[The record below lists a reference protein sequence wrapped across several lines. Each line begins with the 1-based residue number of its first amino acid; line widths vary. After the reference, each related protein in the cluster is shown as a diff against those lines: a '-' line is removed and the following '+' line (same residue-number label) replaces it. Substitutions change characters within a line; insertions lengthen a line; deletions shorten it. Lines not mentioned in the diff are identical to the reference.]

1 MIPNDPHLLE
11 LFWGLRE
18 AGLPLRM
25 EDYQLLCQA
34 WEKGFRPT
42 NEREL
47 RQLCRRLWVKS
58 LGEKQSFEEYFDR
71 YLDQCRKQFASILE
85 ELASPPAKSLTSPT
99 NSTTSDST
107 EESQEVAP
115 ATQAPTQ
122 SVEPQL
128 LSKNSEESQEVAPAT
143 QASTQSVESQ
153 LLSKNSEEP
162 QEVAPATQAPTQS
175 VEPQLLSKNSEEPQE
190 VAPATQAPTQFV
202 EPQLLSKNSEELQEV
217 APATQAST
225 QSRESDILL
234 PETSEEPQEVAQAV
248 SQVSRSQLFTLN
260 DEYFPV
266 TRRQMRQAWRKLRQP
281 LREGTP
287 TELDI
292 SATVKRISQ
301 QGFLLEPVLIP
312 NRVNQIQP
320 LLLIDRSNSM
330 IPFAPLAEQLMTT
343 AQKEWRLGET
353 KTYYFRN
360 VPQDFLYSDSDLL
373 QKQPL
378 SEIIPHLHQNHTV
391 VLIFSD
397 GGAAR
402 GGFNRNRVD
411 LTKEFLSQIRPVV
424 KNVGWVNPVPVNRWS
439 GTTANLVAKLVS
451 MYPFEL
457 TAWWRMMEELR
468 GRQTLVKEYIY
479 SDSGL
484 KADLQFVE
492 QVRSQLDEL
501 LQKLTSTPSDEL
513 NPYESAARYITD
525 FAKEG
530 QAYLD
535 LAYHAAFPLALSPDL
550 LYYLRENFPYAQQG
564 NRLNIPW
571 LAVPDILLSN
581 LCHPAGQPLY
591 EMDSTVRHLLLKLL
605 QADERFGNKRLEQLS
620 ECLLFY
626 LQKKL
631 KLENTNLDSEDFGEK
646 PEWIALAYTEPNEL
660 ARNLAEMLEQIYA
673 GDKAEKVRK
682 TSLTATFAEPLAEA
696 GFQPLLTFA
705 RGWGRLARGYE
716 KGAREI
722 FDQLPAEPEIEG
734 VKLKIPGRNGLSQFS
749 FDVVTVNAR
758 GKIIKREQRQAQ
770 YFIENLP
777 DGVTLEMVAIPGGA
791 FLMGSPESEKE
802 SLDSERPQHE
812 VTVQPFFMGKYP
824 VTQAQWRAVA
834 NLPQINRELD
844 PDPSRFKGD
853 ERPVEKISWYEAV
866 EFCDRLS
873 KYVGKKYRLP
883 SEAEWEYACRA
894 GTTTPFHFGET
905 ITPELA
911 NYNGNYTYCSG
922 STGEYRKQTTPV
934 GRFQIANAFGLF
946 DMHGNVW
953 EWCAD
958 CWHRNYEGAPSE
970 SIVWKSD
977 NDNQHML
984 RGGSWLH
991 IPGHCRSA
999 YRYYVGPDLRYV
1011 YLGVRVVVSVASI
1024 L

>member
-1 MIPNDPHLLE
+1 MTPNDPHLLE

-42 NEREL
+42 NDREL

-58 LGEKQSFEEYFDR
+58 LAEKQCFEEYFDR
-71 YLDQCRKQFASILE
+71 YLDQYQ
-85 ELASPPAKSLTSPT
+85 ELPSSPAKSPKSLRTIEPISTSIPRDTSRNKESQQVTAAKQVSLQSGEFGISTT
-99 NSTTSDST
+99 NS
-107 EESQEVAP
+107 
-115 ATQAPTQ
+115 
-122 SVEPQL
+122 
-128 LSKNSEESQEVAPAT
+128 SKKS
-143 QASTQSVESQ
+143 
-153 LLSKNSEEP
+153 
-162 QEVAPATQAPTQS
+162 
-175 VEPQLLSKNSEEPQE
+175 
-190 VAPATQAPTQFV
+190 
-202 EPQLLSKNSEELQEV
+202 
-217 APATQAST
+217 
-225 QSRESDILL
+225 
-234 PETSEEPQEVAQAV
+234 QEVAQAV
-248 SQVSRSQLFTLN
+248 SFSSSQLFTLN
-260 DEYFPV
+260 NEYFPV

-312 NRVNQIQP
+312 NRVNQIQI

-330 IPFAPLAEQLMTT
+330 VPFAPLTEQLIET
-343 AQKEWRLGET
+343 AQQEWRLGEI

-360 VPQDFLYSDSDLL
+360 VPKDFLYSDPDLL
-373 QKQPL
+373 QKHPL
-378 SEIIPHLHQNHTV
+378 SEIIPHLHKNHTV
-391 VLIFSD
+391 VLICSD

-402 GGFNRNRVD
+402 GGFNGNRVI
-411 LTKEFLSQIRPVV
+411 LTEKFLFQIRPVV
-424 KNVGWVNPVPVNRWS
+424 KNVGWLNPIPVNRWS
-439 GTTANLVAKLVS
+439 GTTANWVAKLVS

-479 SDSGL
+479 FDSGL
-484 KADLQFVE
+484 KGDLQFVE
-492 QVRSQLDEL
+492 QVRSQLDKL
-501 LQKLTSTPSDEL
+501 LQKLPSTPPDEF
-513 NPYESAARYITD
+513 NSYQSAARDITD

-530 QAYLD
+530 QAYLY
-535 LAYHAAFPLALSPDL
+535 LAYHAAFPLALTPDL
-550 LYYLRENFPYAQQG
+550 LYYLRENFPYDQEG

-605 QADERFGNKRLEQLS
+605 QADERFGNRRLEQLS

-646 PEWIALAYTEPNEL
+646 PEWIALAYTKPNEL
-660 ARNLAEMLEQIYA
+660 ACNLAKMLEQIYA
-673 GDKAEKVRK
+673 GDKAEKVK
-682 TSLTATFAEPLAEA
+682 TTSLTATFAEPLTEA

-705 RGWGRLARGYE
+705 QGWGRLARGYE
-716 KGAREI
+716 EGAREI
-722 FDQLPAEPEIEG
+722 FDELPSEPEIEG
-734 VKLKIPGRNGLSQFS
+734 VKLKIPGRNGLSKFS

-758 GKIIKREQRQAQ
+758 GEIVKREQHQAQ

-777 DGVTLEMVAIPGGA
+777 NGVSLEMVSIPGGT
-791 FLMGSPESEKE
+791 FLMGAPEGEEGS
-802 SLDSERPQHE
+802 SSSERPQHE
-812 VTVQPFFMGKYP
+812 VTVRPFFMGKYP
-824 VTQAQWRAVA
+824 ITQAQWRAVA

-853 ERPVEKISWYEAV
+853 DRPVERIYWYEAV

-873 KYVGKKYRLP
+873 KYIGKKYRLP
-883 SEAEWEYACRA
+883 NEAEWEYACRA
-894 GTTTPFHFGET
+894 GTTTPFHFGKT

-911 NYNGNYTYCSG
+911 NYDGNYTYGSG
-922 STGEYRKQTTPV
+922 SKGKYRKQTTPV
-934 GRFQIANAFGLF
+934 GSFQIANSFGLF
-946 DMHGNVW
+946 DMHGNIW

-958 CWHRNYEGAPSE
+958 GWHRTYEGAPS
-970 SIVWKSD
+970 KSVTWRSND
-977 NDNQHML
+977 NDNQRML
-984 RGGSWLH
+984 RGGSWDVN
-991 IPGHCRSA
+991 PSDCRSA
-999 YRYYVGPDLRYV
+999 YRNCNGPDYRFDNI
-1011 YLGVRVVVSVASI
+1011 GFRVVVSVAEI